1 LKRLA
6 LDNVFLCGKGQEK
19 DTVFESKTLLNQR
32 IIMRQTL
39 IKYIGFLVL
48 GSLTAAAE
56 KSNDSQLGDDLL
68 RLGYSVAVGRKDR
81 ANKLVLEGVL
91 GEKKRLFLVDTGWGI
106 TALDNTAARGL
117 KTASDLGAV
126 LEDPVLGQ
134 ITESVVMEKLT
145 LGGSTFLNQPAA
157 VQKLEMDYLTT
168 EENGVLGCDFL
179 LRNFCLIDCGFGRL
193 FFRSAA
199 RSVEQTKAMEESLRR
214 EGFIEVSMN
223 RGYGFTVDSKIK
235 NLGVRWVVDTGA
247 AYSVLDETQIRR
259 LSLMLEKVRA
269 PETGTLVTH
278 DISGRAAGVG
288 KIGAHK
294 FRVTTPN
301 ALQIGAREWKNVRF
315 EVMNLENWGI
325 GVPGKAWE
333 TVQGMLG
340 EDMLISSGALIDCAG
355 GKLWFRPAKATPR

>member
-1 LKRLA
+1 
-6 LDNVFLCGKGQEK
+6 
-19 DTVFESKTLLNQR
+19 
-32 IIMRQTL
+32 MRQTL

-81 ANKLVLEGVL
+81 ANKLVLEGLL

-259 LSLMLEKVRA
+259 LSKY
-269 PETGTLVTH
+269 
-278 DISGRAAGVG
+278 
-288 KIGAHK
+288 
-294 FRVTTPN
+294 
-301 ALQIGAREWKNVRF
+301 
-315 EVMNLENWGI
+315 
-325 GVPGKAWE
+325 
-333 TVQGMLG
+333 
-340 EDMLISSGALIDCAG
+340 C
-355 GKLWFRPAKATPR
+355 